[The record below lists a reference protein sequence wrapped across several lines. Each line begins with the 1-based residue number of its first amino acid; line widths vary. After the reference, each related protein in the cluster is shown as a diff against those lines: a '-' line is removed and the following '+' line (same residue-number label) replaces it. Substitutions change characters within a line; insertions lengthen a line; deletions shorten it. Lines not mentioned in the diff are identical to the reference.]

1 MKQLPLVITVLLLQ
15 ASMPATPRQE
25 AQPQGAGGTTRP
37 NILFILADDLG
48 AEASILY
55 PNLYNSVAP
64 AGLGQV
70 PTPTISALAARGV
83 VFDNVWATPLCSPT
97 RAAVLTG
104 LYGHN
109 TGVTTVGNIL
119 PGNTT
124 SIFELIRDSAT
135 SPRYN
140 MSVFGKWHLAGA
152 GPNGMNHVVNE

>member
-1 MKQLPLVITVLLLQ
+1 MKQLTLAIAVLVLQ
-15 ASMPATPRQE
+15 ASMTAFPQQE
-25 AQPQGAGGTTRP
+25 AQPQGARGTTRP

-48 AEASILY
+48 AEASVLY
-55 PNLYNSVAP
+55 PNLYNSGVP
-64 AGLGQV
+64 AGLCQV

-109 TGVTTVGNIL
+109 TSVTTVGNIL

-124 SIFELIRDSAT
+124 SIF
-135 SPRYN
+135 
-140 MSVFGKWHLAGA
+140 
-152 GPNGMNHVVNE
+152 